1 MLLKRAPAKFAVIDH
16 FEVLEDI
23 TVGGANDKNILKD
36 PDSGARYIAKLGR
49 RNNDLEVIT
58 EDAMYLVGRSLN
70 VAVATARVGRYKG
83 QLRFLSEY
91 FLRMDAPEELVHG
104 VQLFNELYDKDTV
117 TDVLKKKAEEQKMFS
132 VQAVRAAF
140 GAHYMEYGSEIEE
153 ALFEG
158 FVSMLTHDALIGVM
172 DRHHE
177 NWGVIVRRELGA
189 PPPRFSPLYDSARGL
204 FCNWGDEGLAR
215 FNGEKGSGLL
225 DSFVSKARPL
235 VGFLGLEAKGRSY
248 VTHPSC

>member
-1 MLLKRAPAKFAVIDH
+1 M
-16 FEVLEDI
+16 
-23 TVGGANDKNILKD
+23 
-36 PDSGARYIAKLGR
+36 R
-49 RNNDLEVIT
+49 R
-58 EDAMYLVGRSLN
+58 RSWYTGSN
-70 VAVATARVGRYKG
+70 FSMSCTTRT
-83 QLRFLSEY
+83 
-91 FLRMDAPEELVHG
+91 
-104 VQLFNELYDKDTV
+104 TV

-158 FVSMLTHDALIGVM
+158 SVSMLTHDALIGVM

-215 FNGEKGSGLL
+215 FNEEKGSGLL
-225 DSFVSKARPL
+225 DSCVSKARPL
-235 VGFLGLEAKGRSY
+235 VGFLGLEANGRSY
-248 VTHPSC
+248 VTHPELLAAVFHCYPQHRSRIAQILGAYDWKAVRNVLERELGSVCSANRRTLILVCLRRRNRAIWRAIDRYQA